1 VTHPPPGWPAGRRT
15 QTSPYY
21 QRAMSRFSEPPS
33 QIFRAMNDSLAFDR
47 RLARFDVRQSRAHV
61 AMLAGQGI
69 ITDADRE
76 ELERALGQ
84 VEEEVASG
92 SFPFAAEDEDI
103 HMAIERRVTE
113 LAGRAGGRLHT
124 ARSRND
130 QVATDVAMYVREA
143 TLDAEAGC
151 LELAATLIE
160 LAERHLDWPM
170 PGYTHLQRAQPVY
183 LSHHLLAYVWML
195 LRDAGRFRSALAGT
209 AGLPLGA
216 GALAGV
222 NFETD
227 RDRVAHELG
236 FERPAENSIDA
247 VSNRDFVLD
256 YLAAATVCS
265 THLSRLGAEVVLWS
279 SEEFGFCE
287 VSDAW
292 ASGSS
297 IMPQKK
303 NPDVAELLRAKAPR
317 VSAHFSAFAGVLHG
331 LPLTY
336 NKDMQEDKEHLFDA
350 ADTLELS
357 LAAARGMMASI
368 RFERDRLAAAA
379 ADEFLAATDIADL
392 LVRRG
397 LPFREAHGV
406 VAGLVRRVLS
416 EGRLLSDLDT
426 SELRQAS
433 DLLDEQFYELLA
445 QRAWLES
452 KTSAGGTSLA
462 MVRNQI
468 QQARER
474 LQVARADG

>member
-1 VTHPPPGWPAGRRT
+1 LA
-15 QTSPYY
+15 
-21 QRAMSRFSEPPS
+21 RFSQPPS
-33 QIFRAMNDSLAFDR
+33 EIFRRMNDSLAFDR
-47 RLARFDVRQSRAHV
+47 RLAPFDVRQSQAHV
-61 AMLAGQGI
+61 AMLAAQGI
-69 ITDADRE
+69 ITGEDRDT
-76 ELERALGQ
+76 LERALRQ
-84 VEEEVASG
+84 VEQELADG
-92 SFPFAAEDEDI
+92 SFPFAEADEDI

-130 QVATDVAMYVREA
+130 QVATDVAMFVRDA
-143 TLDAEAGC
+143 TLSAEAAC
-151 LELAATLIE
+151 LELADTLIE

-183 LSHHLLAYVWML
+183 LSHHLLAYVWMA
-195 LRDAGRFRSALAGT
+195 LRDAARFRVGLNGT
-209 AGLPLGA
+209 AALPLGA

-227 RDRVAHELG
+227 RDRVARELG

-256 YLAAATVCS
+256 YLGAATVCA
-265 THLSRLGAEVVLWS
+265 THLSRLGAEIVLWS
-279 SEEFGFCE
+279 SQEFGFCE

-317 VSAHFSAFAGVLHG
+317 VSGHFTAFAGVLHG

-350 ADTLELS
+350 VDTLELA
-357 LAAARGMMASI
+357 LAAARGMTASI
-368 RFERDRLAAAA
+368 RFDRERLAAAA

-392 LVRRG
+392 LVKRG

-406 VAGLVRRVLS
+406 VAGLVRSALGAGKSLS
-416 EGRLLSDLDT
+416 ELGIH
-426 SELRQAS
+426 ELKQAS
-433 DLLDEQFYELLA
+433 ELLDEGFYEVLG
-445 QRAWLES
+445 QQAWLES
-452 KTSAGGTSLA
+452 KTSVGGTGLA
-462 MVRNQI
+462 MVRRQI
-468 QQARER
+468 EQARER
-474 LQVARADG
+474 MAAARAGG

>member
-1 VTHPPPGWPAGRRT
+1 
-15 QTSPYY
+15 
-21 QRAMSRFSEPPS
+21 MSRFSEP
-33 QIFRAMNDSLAFDR
+33 QHEAFRRLNDSIGFDW
-47 RLARFDVRQSRAHV
+47 RLAPYDIEQSRAHA
-61 AMLAGQGI
+61 AMLAAQGI
-69 ITDADRE
+69 ISEDDRAALDHALE
-76 ELERALGQ
+76 QVHGEL
-84 VEEEVASG
+84 SDG
-92 SFPFAAEDEDI
+92 SFPFDDGDEDI

-130 QVATDVAMYVREA
+130 QVATDVAMFVRA
-143 TLDAEAGC
+143 HAYD
-151 LELAATLIE
+151 AATSIAR
-160 LAERHLDWPM
+160 LASRLVDVAEGHLDWPM

-195 LRDAGRFRSALAGT
+195 VRDRRRFHDVVAAT
-209 AGLPLGA
+209 AVLPLGA

-227 RDRVAHELG
+227 RQAVADALG
-236 FERPAENSIDA
+236 FAEVAPNSIDA

-256 YLAAATVCS
+256 YLAAAATCA
-265 THLSRLGAEVVLWS
+265 THLSRLGAEIVLWS
-279 SEEFGFCE
+279 SEEFRFCE

-303 NPDVAELLRAKAPR
+303 NPDAAELLRAKAPR
-317 VSAHFSAFAGVLHG
+317 LSAHLVGLHGVMHG

-357 LAAARGMMASI
+357 LAAAEGMMGSI
-368 RFERDRLAAAA
+368 TFNRERLAEAAT
-379 ADEFLAATDIADL
+379 DEFLAATDIADL

-406 VAGLVRRVLS
+406 VAGLVRTAVESERTLS
-416 EGRLLSDLDT
+416 SLTRE
-426 SELRQAS
+426 ELTEAS
-433 DLLDEQFYELLA
+433 PLLDDEFYAVL
-445 QRAWLES
+445 RDGAWLES
-452 KTSAGGTSLA
+452 KVSAGGTAL
-462 MVRNQI
+462 VRVREQVE
-468 QQARER
+468 QARSALR
-474 LQVARADG
+474 

>member
-1 VTHPPPGWPAGRRT
+1 MPPLPRFGEPQHDAFRRL
-15 QTSPYY
+15 
-21 QRAMSRFSEPPS
+21 
-33 QIFRAMNDSLAFDR
+33 NDSIGFDW
-47 RLARFDVRQSRAHV
+47 RLGPYDVEQSRAH
-61 AMLAGQGI
+61 ASMLAAQGI
-69 ITDADRE
+69 ISEQDRDGLLAALHQVGRELAD
-76 ELERALGQ
+76 GT
-84 VEEEVASG
+84 
-92 SFPFAAEDEDI
+92 FPFADGDEDI

-113 LAGRAGGRLHT
+113 IAGPVGGKLHT

-130 QVATDVAMYVREA
+130 QVATDVAMYVRAHAHEA
-143 TLDAEAGC
+143 AQAIAGLASTLLDVAEAH
-151 LELAATLIE
+151 I
-160 LAERHLDWPM
+160 DWPM

-195 LRDAGRFRSALAGT
+195 ARDRRRFAAVVGET
-209 AGLPLGA
+209 GPLPLGA

-222 NFETD
+222 NFDID
-227 RDRVAHELG
+227 RRAVAAQLG
-236 FERPAENSIDA
+236 FSGVAENSIDA

-256 YLAAATVCS
+256 YLAAAATCA

-303 NPDVAELLRAKAPR
+303 NPDAAELLRAKAPR
-317 VSAHFSAFAGVLHG
+317 VAGHLVALHGVMHG

-357 LAAARGMMASI
+357 LAAAQGMMSSI
-368 RFERDRLAAAA
+368 SFRRERLAAAA

-397 LPFREAHGV
+397 VPFREAHGV
-406 VAGLVRRVLS
+406 VAGLVRRAIS
-416 EGRLLSDLDT
+416 EGKPLSQL
-426 SELRQAS
+426 SAGELAAAS
-433 DLLDEQFYELLA
+433 PLLDDEFYAVL
-445 QRAWLES
+445 RDGAWLES
-452 KTSAGGTSLA
+452 KVSEGGTNLA
-462 MVRNQI
+462 RVREQ
-468 QQARER
+468 
-474 LQVARADG
+474 LQRARAAL